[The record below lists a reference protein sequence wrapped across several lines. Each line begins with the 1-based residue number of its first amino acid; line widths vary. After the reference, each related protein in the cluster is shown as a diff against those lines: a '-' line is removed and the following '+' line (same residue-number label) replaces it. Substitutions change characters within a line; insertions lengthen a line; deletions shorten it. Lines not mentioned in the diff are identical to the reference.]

1 MRSLLKQIKSR
12 RLTLK
17 LKQSDM
23 LLRAGLSRQ
32 QYQQIESKGNPR
44 LNTLELVADGL
55 NSELV
60 LIPKEKLKAVQ
71 AILDGTAYET
81 PITNAEN
88 DTIDDDPWKGL
99 LEDVSDD

>member
-1 MRSLLKQIKSR
+1 MLSLLKQIKAR
-12 RLTLK
+12 RLSLK

-44 LNTLELVADGL
+44 LNTLALVADGL
-55 NSELV
+55 DSELV
-60 LIPKEKLKAVQ
+60 LIPKEKLEAVQ
-71 AILDGTAYET
+71 AIIDGTAYEYPT
-81 PITNAEN
+81 TDTDN
-88 DTIDDDPWKGL
+88 DTIEDDPWKGL

>member
-1 MRSLLKQIKSR
+1 MLSLLKQIKSR

-71 AILDGTAYET
+71 AILDGTAYEN

-88 DTIDDDPWKGL
+88 NAIDDDPWKGL

>member
-1 MRSLLKQIKSR
+1 MQSLLKQIKTR
-12 RLTLK
+12 RLALS

-55 NSELV
+55 DSELV

-71 AILDGTAYET
+71 AILDSTTYEY
-81 PITNAEN
+81 PITNT
-88 DTIDDDPWKGL
+88 DSDDIEEDPWKDL
-99 LEDVSDD
+99 LEDVTDG

>member
-1 MRSLLKQIKSR
+1 MLSLLKQIKSR

-71 AILDGTAYET
+71 AILDGTAYEK
-81 PITNAEN
+81 PITDAEN

>member
-1 MRSLLKQIKSR
+1 MQSLLKQIKSR
-12 RLTLK
+12 RLALK

-55 NSELV
+55 DSELV
-60 LIPKEKLKAVQ
+60 LIPKEKLKAVR
-71 AILDGTAYET
+71 AILDGTAYEYPT
-81 PITNAEN
+81 TDAEN
-88 DTIDDDPWKGL
+88 DAIEDDPWKGL

>member
-1 MRSLLKQIKSR
+1 MQSLLKQIKSR
-12 RLTLK
+12 RLALK

-55 NSELV
+55 DSELV
-60 LIPKEKLKAVQ
+60 LIPKEKLKTVR
-71 AILDGTAYET
+71 AILDDTAYKPPT
-81 PITNAEN
+81 MDTEN
-88 DTIDDDPWKGL
+88 DAIEDDPWKGL
-99 LEDVSDD
+99 LEDISDD

>member
-1 MRSLLKQIKSR
+1 MHPLLKQIKAR
-12 RLTLK
+12 RLALK

-55 NSELV
+55 DSELL
-60 LIPKEKLKAVQ
+60 LIPNDKLKAVQ
-71 AILDGTAYET
+71 AILDGTAYEYST
-81 PITNAEN
+81 PLT
-88 DTIDDDPWKGL
+88 DPIDVEEDPWKGL

>member
-1 MRSLLKQIKSR
+1 MHSLLKQIKTR
-12 RLTLK
+12 RLALK

-55 NSELV
+55 DSELM

-71 AILDGTAYET
+71 AILDGTAYEY
-81 PITNAEN
+81 PITNAES
-88 DTIDDDPWKGL
+88 DDIEEDPWKGL
-99 LEDVSDD
+99 LEDVTDD